1 MPPRRPSNSASPG
14 CTSGGPPSDRSEQ
27 IVEILLDRRRDSEA
41 ILGEGPQQVQ
51 RRSPSH
57 QPVEKIVRMNHP
69 DMAVFMMGK
78 IGIGRDG
85 ERRETVGPI
94 AVPGTPR
101 SEEQTSEPQSLMRN
115 SYA

>member
-14 CTSGGPPSDRSEQ
+14 CTSGGPPPDRSEQ

-57 QPVEKIVRMNHP
+57 LPVENIVRLNHP

-78 IGIGRDG
+78 IGIDRDG
-85 ERRETVGPI
+85 ERREPVGPI
-94 AVPGTPR
+94 AIAGTPCR
-101 SEEQTSEPQSLMRN
+101 R
-115 SYA
+115 AA